1 MPKPENVFKQSRFP
15 ELLTAF
21 PIPWKAPN
29 ARSSENDS
37 EEQKMLDRRKLV
49 KGQILKGTTTIG
61 VVCKDGVVL
70 TTDTRA
76 TMGSFVAHKHAKKVY
91 RIDHHIAMTI
101 AGVVGDAQAIVEM
114 LRANAALYRFDMA
127 RPIPISA
134 AARLVSNILFS
145 ARYYPLG
152 VQALIGGVDD
162 SGGHRF
168 ALDPL
173 GSTMEEKF
181 VSTGSGSPVAY
192 GVLESEWHDNMVVK
206 EATPMVLRAITSA
219 MKRDSASGDSFDIAL
234 ITKDAGYREMS
245 EDEKKMLVH

>member
-1 MPKPENVFKQSRFP
+1 MIRRHVKLEFQRAGKLPV
-15 ELLTAF
+15 LT
-21 PIPWKAPN
+21 
-29 ARSSENDS
+29 
-37 EEQKMLDRRKLV
+37 
-49 KGQILKGTTTIG
+49 GTTTIG
-61 VVCKDGVVL
+61 VVCHDGTVL

-91 RIDHHIAMTI
+91 RIEQHIAMTI

-127 RPIPISA
+127 RPIPISS

-162 SGGHRF
+162 TGGHIF

-192 GVLESEWHDNMVVK
+192 GVLESEWHENMVVK

-234 ITKDAGYREMS
+234 ITKDVGYLEMS
-245 EDEKKMLVH
+245 DDEKKMLVH